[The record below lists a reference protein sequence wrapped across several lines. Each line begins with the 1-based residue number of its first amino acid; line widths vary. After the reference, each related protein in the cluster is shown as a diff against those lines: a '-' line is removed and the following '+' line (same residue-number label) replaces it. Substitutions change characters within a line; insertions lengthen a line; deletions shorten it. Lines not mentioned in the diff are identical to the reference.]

1 MGPIEYLVVEFPGN
15 KFKGEIIPALHE
27 LVESRVI
34 NVLDL
39 VLIKKDQDGEVTYLE
54 LSDLDAAE
62 AAQFDALVDE
72 VSGLLSTEDMK
83 EIGAALTPN
92 SSAGVLVFEDTWA
105 GRLLETIDNAEGS
118 VLALDRIPLSALADK
133 PPKEAPVAV

>member
-1 MGPIEYLVVEFPGN
+1 MGPIEYLVVEFPGS
-15 KFKGEIIPALHE
+15 KFKGEIIPALQD
-27 LVESRVI
+27 LVEGRVI

-39 VLIKKDQDGEVTYLE
+39 VLVKKDQDGEVTYLE

-83 EIGAALTPN
+83 EIGAALSPN
-92 SSAGVLVFEDTWA
+92 SSAGVLIFEDTWT
-105 GRLLETIDNAEGS
+105 GRLLETIANAEGS
-118 VLALDRIPLSALADK
+118 VLALDRIPMSALADT
-133 PPKEAPVAV
+133 PHTGAQVAV